1 MLIREFPHKRWV
13 HPCAIC
19 EPSALLRRSKRKE
32 TDRSTR
38 LAVRVAWEA
47 VSLNLCVCG

>member
-1 MLIREFPHKRWV
+1 MLIREFPHKRWA
-13 HPCAIC
+13 HPGS
-19 EPSALLRRSKRKE
+19 ERKE

-47 VSLNLCVCG
+47 GSLNLCVCS